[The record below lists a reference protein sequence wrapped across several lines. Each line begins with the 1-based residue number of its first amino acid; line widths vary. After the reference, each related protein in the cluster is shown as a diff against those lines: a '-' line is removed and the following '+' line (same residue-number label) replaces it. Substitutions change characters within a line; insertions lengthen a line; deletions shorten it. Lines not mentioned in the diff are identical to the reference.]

1 MKILVTGADGQ
12 VGTEMVRL
20 SDDGFRVA
28 GLTRRDLDIT
38 DRDAVAFRLD
48 EQEPDFLV
56 NCAAYTAVDRAE
68 DEPDPAYRVNADAVG
83 WLGEACD
90 TRGVGVIHF
99 STDYVFDGAKNGPYT
114 EDDAP
119 NPLNVYGASKLEG
132 ENRLR
137 AATDRHL
144 ILRVSW
150 VFGRIGRS
158 FVDTI
163 LRLARERDEIE
174 RWRADLQTLD
184 EAIQEREF
192 AAFLG
197 MPKILI
203 SQKMSV
209 IQEAMP
215 DLNPLAHNLLG
226 LLAARGVVDTLP
238 SIREEYGGLLD
249 QLRGLERASVVSAV
263 PLEDAQRE
271 RLAAYLRELIGREI
285 ELTVSVDPD
294 IVAGMV
300 ARVGDRLIDGSARTK
315 LRNLRNSLAEAAY

>member
-20 SDDGFRVA
+20 ADDEFQVA
-28 GLTRRDLDIT
+28 GLTRGDLDIT
-38 DRDAVAFRLD
+38 GRDAIARRLD
-48 EQEPDFLV
+48 EYEPDFLV

-68 DEPDPAYRVNADAVG
+68 DEPGLAYRVNADAVG

-99 STDYVFDGAKNGPYT
+99 STDYVFDGTKDGPYT
-114 EDDAP
+114 EDDPP

-163 LRLARERDEIE
+163 LRLARERDELTVVDDQVGAPSPADAVAATVRSIAE
-174 RWRADLQTLD
+174 HRGGLEHAWGTYHFSTVPVVSWCGFAREIVAMARAQGALAALPSVRPITTDQWPSKARRPLNSRLCGARLTASLGIASSTWRASLRGYLD
-184 EAIQEREF
+184 E
-192 AAFLG
+192 
-197 MPKILI
+197 
-203 SQKMSV
+203 V
-209 IQEAMP
+209 
-215 DLNPLAHNLLG
+215 
-226 LLAARGVVDTLP
+226 
-238 SIREEYGGLLD
+238 GG
-249 QLRGLERASVVSAV
+249 G
-263 PLEDAQRE
+263 
-271 RLAAYLRELIGREI
+271 
-285 ELTVSVDPD
+285 
-294 IVAGMV
+294 
-300 ARVGDRLIDGSARTK
+300 
-315 LRNLRNSLAEAAY
+315 

>member
-1 MKILVTGADGQ
+1 MP
-12 VGTEMVRL
+12 
-20 SDDGFRVA
+20 
-28 GLTRRDLDIT
+28 RR
-38 DRDAVAFRLD
+38 
-48 EQEPDFLV
+48 P
-56 NCAAYTAVDRAE
+56 
-68 DEPDPAYRVNADAVG
+68 
-83 WLGEACD
+83 
-90 TRGVGVIHF
+90 
-99 STDYVFDGAKNGPYT
+99 S
-114 EDDAP
+114 
-119 NPLNVYGASKLEG
+119 SKRYAL
-132 ENRLR
+132 
-137 AATDRHL
+137 A
-144 ILRVSW
+144 I
-150 VFGRIGRS
+150 FQ
-158 FVDTI
+158 
-163 LRLARERDEIE
+163 LARERDEIE

-271 RLAAYLRELIGREI
+271 RLSAYLRELIGREI